1 MAGVT
6 EAPPQP
12 APSPDLAEKRH
23 RFSAKSDAGYWL
35 TLYGVSI
42 VFAVVCI
49 GFLLSVIS
57 SSVPAWEKYGSSILT
72 GTVWNQSTGQY
83 GALPLVAGT
92 VETAAIALTLAVP
105 IGIGTALAIVF
116 VLHSRVRVLFSTLV
130 ELLAAV
136 PSVVYGFWGLIV
148 LGPWFATKV
157 EPWLV
162 SLFGGHFPFQQSPA
176 TESILLAGC
185 VLFVMVLPLIVA
197 LTRDAIATVPNDL
210 VEGALSVGATRWQV
224 LRKVVLPSAKVG
236 IVGAITLATARAL
249 GETVAVALV
258 IGLNPNF
265 AKSLN
270 APAATLA
277 SIIATEFQDS
287 TPIQVAALGALAVIL
302 MAMTLVVNLVG
313 RQMINRSSVKAT
325 VL

>member
-6 EAPPQP
+6 DTATQA
-12 APSPDLAEKRH
+12 APSPGLAEGRP
-23 RFSAKSDAGYWL
+23 RRSAKSDSVYWI
-35 TLYGVSI
+35 TLYGVSGI
-42 VFAVVCI
+42 FAVICI
-49 GFLLSVIS
+49 GFLLSVVS
-57 SSVPAWEKYGSSILT
+57 SSLPAWEKYGTSILT

-83 GALPLVAGT
+83 GALPLIAGT
-92 VETAAIALTLAVP
+92 LETAAIALTLAVP

-116 VLHSRVRVLFSTLV
+116 VLHSRLRTFFSSLV
-130 ELLAAV
+130 EVLAAV
-136 PSVVYGFWGLIV
+136 PSVVYGFWGLLV
-148 LGPWFATKV
+148 LGPWFASSV

-162 SLFGGHFPFQQSPA
+162 SLFGGHFPFQDAPS
-176 TESILLAGC
+176 TETILLAGC

-197 LTRDAIATVPNDL
+197 LTRDAIATVPNEL

-224 LRKVVLPSAKVG
+224 LHKVVLPGARVG
-236 IVGAITLATARAL
+236 IVGAITLASARAL
-249 GETVAVALV
+249 GETVAIALV

-265 AKSLN
+265 AHSLDS
-270 APAATLA
+270 PAATLA

-302 MAMTLVVNLVG
+302 MAMTLLVNLIG
-313 RQMINRSSVKAT
+313 RQMIRRAAIKVT

>member
-1 MAGVT
+1 M
-6 EAPPQP
+6 
-12 APSPDLAEKRH
+12 
-23 RFSAKSDAGYWL
+23 
-35 TLYGVSI
+35 
-42 VFAVVCI
+42 
-49 GFLLSVIS
+49 
-57 SSVPAWEKYGSSILT
+57 
-72 GTVWNQSTGQY
+72 
-83 GALPLVAGT
+83 
-92 VETAAIALTLAVP
+92 
-105 IGIGTALAIVF
+105 
-116 VLHSRVRVLFSTLV
+116 
-130 ELLAAV
+130 
-136 PSVVYGFWGLIV
+136 PSVVYGFWGLLV
-148 LGPWFATKV
+148 LGPWFATTV

-162 SLFGGHFPFQQSPA
+162 NLFGGHFPFQQSAA

-197 LTRDAIATVPNDL
+197 LTRDAIVTVPNEL

-224 LRKVVLPSAKVG
+224 LRKVVLPGAKVG

-302 MAMTLVVNLVG
+302 MAMTFIVNVIG
-313 RQMINRSSVKAT
+313 RQMINRAAVKAT